1 MNNLASAGFD
11 APTLSTNISNFT
23 HYTINPNPKKVI
35 RLKERHV
42 SLPLAACGPRSPHPL
57 SPRVAPSVVVG
68 WLLRACSRGTRGEGR
83 RAPRR
88 HPSPRRCSPGRRAA
102 TPPHDR
108 SSAAY
113 PDATTV
119 HVLASPPRFLAGPA
133 GLTGWLAREGL
144 RSLYADISISSIL
157 PERPYGG
164 PRR

>member
-1 MNNLASAGFD
+1 MLEQERTPAVRTQQRRKSNGGRRRRERRWTARVPPVSRLR
-11 APTLSTNISNFT
+11 APQF
-23 HYTINPNPKKVI
+23 
-35 RLKERHV
+35 
-42 SLPLAACGPRSPHPL
+42 
-57 SPRVAPSVVVG
+57 PRVAPSVVVG

-113 PDATTV
+113 PDDTTV

-164 PRR
+164 RRR